1 MPIIAGFPLIQG
13 ANIIMCDMGLSVI
26 FARCSVRRIIMM
38 LSIMPAL
45 VVVGCATNIT
55 RDELLGQIM
64 TERPPLVV
72 DVRSQ
77 GEYDRDHVPGAV
89 HVPFYSTGS
98 GLHELGYPKSDPVV
112 LYCEHGPR
120 AGIAGISLYL
130 SGYEKVYSLEGH
142 MKGWRKNE
150 YPIEIITH

>member
-1 MPIIAGFPLIQG
+1 MSDYRNYRSTIILLSLAFLI
-13 ANIIMCDMGLSVI
+13 IV
-26 FARCSVRRIIMM
+26 
-38 LSIMPAL
+38 PAA
-45 VVVGCATNIT
+45 GCARGIT
-55 RDELLGQIM
+55 RDELLKEMQGDK
-64 TERPPLVV
+64 PPLIV

-89 HVPFYSTGS
+89 HIPFYSVGS
-98 GLHELGYPKSDPVV
+98 GLRAFGLAKEDPVV

-120 AGIAGISLYL
+120 SGIAGFSLYL

-150 YPIEIITH
+150 FPIEIVTP

>member
-1 MPIIAGFPLIQG
+1 MDSKVNAMMAKGPMILLISLGFAMLFSIA
-13 ANIIMCDMGLSVI
+13 
-26 FARCSVRRIIMM
+26 
-38 LSIMPAL
+38 
-45 VVVGCATNIT
+45 GCATSMT
-55 RDELLGQIM
+55 RDELLLQMQEG
-64 TERPPLVV
+64 TAPLIV

-89 HVPFYSTGS
+89 HIPFYAVGSTLQERGF
-98 GLHELGYPKSDPVV
+98 PKKEPLL

-120 AGIAGISLYL
+120 AGMAAFTLRL

-150 YPIEIITH
+150 FPREMAAPE